1 MSRVRASVN
10 FSKEPPDPDPR
21 VKEILLEVD
30 AEVIDAKKQSK
41 NYDGNVNVMEDDDNA
56 SDDDNAYDDDADNMN
71 DDDVKHL
78 VTYSLVQC
86 LVGGAKVACPPISA
100 SSSLSGAATASS
112 SPPVSAP
119 PTSPWPP
126 RPSVW
131 SATLELSPETNPRLS
146 ATSTRR

>member
-56 SDDDNAYDDDADNMN
+56 SDDDNVNDDDADNMN
-71 DDDVKHL
+71 DDNVNQNL

-86 LVGGAKVACPPISA
+86 LVGGAEVATRIS
-100 SSSLSGAATASS
+100 L
-112 SPPVSAP
+112 VIII
-119 PTSPWPP
+119 WCCY
-126 RPSVW
+126 
-131 SATLELSPETNPRLS
+131 
-146 ATSTRR
+146 